1 MANFQKETDM
11 EVSEVKAVYGSETY
25 VAFGGTEWK
34 GDAEL
39 INFKLYSDDYTVEI
53 DGKEFRARE
62 CRVSAMPFNRPWP
75 GHQRSFS
82 QSESAAFISVYSE
95 NAVTLRVRY
104 KRGFHNPVVRPA
116 SKGVQVNLVDDV
128 AEITLTEHK
137 GYVLES
143 AGEHHALHIFFEK
156 PKNYD
161 AESATYYFGEGIHF
175 PGTVTLRDNDRVYI
189 DKNAVVFGSLYANGA
204 ENIRVYGGGTLD
216 NTTEER
222 IVENCYEPYAKG
234 NLRFYNCKNV
244 TIEDVIFT
252 NSCTWILAL
261 FDCDGVKIDN
271 VKLVGHWRYNTD
283 GIDLTNTSNVEI
295 KNSFIRSFDDTIT
308 IKAIYEYGYPVE
320 NIHVENCVMWCGW
333 GMNCEIGVETDAPE
347 YRNISF
353 KGCDLIRS
361 AANAIDIQNGR
372 NCLIHDIIFEDLNV
386 ELQDDCMCPMMQTSE
401 DQVYAPSVKT
411 TLPRVISI
419 ENKSYPIRQKSTD
432 RVVREACA
440 EIGRVYDI
448 TYRNIRLYMPENIRK
463 PEIKM
468 ISVDESKP
476 FENIVID
483 GLFINGERQTD
494 LSRFNLNIKNCREI
508 KLI

>member
-1 MANFQKETDM
+1 M
-11 EVSEVKAVYGSETY
+11 EVSSVKQTYRNETY

-34 GDAEL
+34 SDEDL
-39 INFKLYSDDYTVEI
+39 IIFKLYNDDYTVEI
-53 DGKEFRARE
+53 DGKEYKTRE

-82 QSESAAFISVYSE
+82 QSESAAFISIYSDD
-95 NAVTLRVRY
+95 AVTLRVRY
-104 KRGFHNPVVRPA
+104 RKGFNNPVVRPA
-116 SKGVQVNLVDDV
+116 SMGVKVNLVDDV

-156 PKNYD
+156 PKSYD
-161 AESATYYFGEGIHF
+161 TESATYYFGEGIHF
-175 PGTVTLRDNDRVYI
+175 PGTITLHDNDSVYI
-189 DKNAVVFGSLYANGA
+189 DKNALVFGSLYANGA

-222 IVENCYEPYAKG
+222 VVENCYEPYAKG

-244 TIEDVIFT
+244 SIEDVIFT

-261 FDCDGVKIDN
+261 FDCDRVNIDN
-271 VKLVGHWRYNTD
+271 VKSVGHWRYNTD
-283 GIDLTNTSNVEI
+283 GIDITNTSHVEI
-295 KNSFIRSFDDTIT
+295 KNCFIRSFDDTIT
-308 IKAIYEYGYPVE
+308 IKAIYGYQYPIE

-372 NCLIHDIIFEDLNV
+372 DGLIHDIIFEDINV
-386 ELQDDCMCPMMQTSE
+386 ELQDDCMCPMMQVSE

-411 TLPRVISI
+411 SLPRVISI
-419 ENKSYPIRQKSTD
+419 DNRSYPLREKTADS
-432 RVVREACA
+432 VVRSACS
-440 EIGRVYDI
+440 EIGRVCDI
-448 TYRNIRLYMPENIRK
+448 TYKNINVYMPENIRK

-468 ISVDESKP
+468 ISCDESKP
-476 FENIVID
+476 YENIVID
-483 GLFINGERQTD
+483 GLYVNGERQTD
-494 LSRFNLNIKNCREI
+494 LSRFNLNMKNCQPI
-508 KLI
+508 KLK